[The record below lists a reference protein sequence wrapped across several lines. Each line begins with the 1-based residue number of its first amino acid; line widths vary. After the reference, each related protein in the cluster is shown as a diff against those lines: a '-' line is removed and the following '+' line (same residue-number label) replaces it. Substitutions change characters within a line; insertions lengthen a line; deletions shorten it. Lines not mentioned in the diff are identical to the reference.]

1 MENEYEDAI
10 QDKLIAKQ
18 RERRAQIEQEIE
30 KLEEEIDQINSMTDA
45 KVEEIYA
52 LSEAEAL
59 KIRGIAEAEAD
70 DILFSWST
78 AAYKDANA
86 ELALYDNTDQ
96 DRETLFHFIYMNQFR
111 YIDSQLNLVLGF
123 EDPLVQVDT

>member
-1 MENEYEDAI
+1 MGSTVEIIDIQLRKIDVENEYEDAI

-30 KLEEEIDQINSMTDA
+30 KLEEEIDQINSLTDA

-59 KIRGIAEAEAD
+59 KI
-70 DILFSWST
+70 
-78 AAYKDANA
+78 
-86 ELALYDNTDQ
+86 
-96 DRETLFHFIYMNQFR
+96 
-111 YIDSQLNLVLGF
+111 
-123 EDPLVQVDT
+123 